1 MLDAISECD
10 PTWQLSVIGDGPER
24 ERLRE
29 QAAKLGIANRVTWHG
44 FVPNACSLLT
54 AFDAFVLSSRTE
66 GTPIALFEAM
76 HSGVPVV
83 AARVGGVPDVVG
95 PAHALLVPPEHPR
108 MIAQALDQILRER
121 SAAEQRSFLARER
134 VLHTFN
140 STTWLAAV
148 DAIYDGMR
156 RKEERLPWSMKWR
169 GLLRSESGARP

>member
-10 PTWQLSVIGDGPER
+10 RSWQLSMIGDGPER

-29 QAAKLGIANRVTWHG
+29 QAVRLGIAHRVRWHG
-44 FVPNACSLLT
+44 FLPNASSLLS

-83 AARVGGVPDVVG
+83 ATRVGGVPDVVG

-108 MIAQALDQILRER
+108 MIARALDHILRER

-134 VLHTFN
+134 VLHSFN
-140 STTWLAAV
+140 SATWLAAV
-148 DAIYDGMR
+148 DAIYDGVR
-156 RKEERLPWSMKWR
+156 RKEERPPWSMKWR
-169 GLLRSESGARP
+169 GLLHSESGART